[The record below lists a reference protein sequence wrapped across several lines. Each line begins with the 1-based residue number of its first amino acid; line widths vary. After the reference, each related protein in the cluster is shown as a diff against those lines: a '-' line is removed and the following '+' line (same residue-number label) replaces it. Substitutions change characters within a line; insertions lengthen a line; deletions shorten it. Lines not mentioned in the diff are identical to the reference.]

1 MSFVTHF
8 AIYAEEPSKGA
19 DFCRNLFGWQID
31 KAPGI
36 DYRLIKTGA
45 TDATSCS
52 GPLTYRAIS
61 KRRSWVHY
69 VSVVFL
75 EDSLEDS
82 ICSSPAL
89 RRSSSAPKDSG
100 AKDRMVCGRLRPRE
114 VL

>member
-52 GPLTYRAIS
+52 GLLTYRAIS
-61 KRRSWVHY
+61 KTRSWVHY
-69 VSVVFL
+69 VSVV
-75 EDSLEDS
+75 SLKT
-82 ICSSPAL
+82 PFAQVQRL
-89 RRSSSAPKDSG
+89 GGAVVRRKIAVPKT
-100 AKDRMVCGRLRPRE
+100 AWCGRLRPRE